1 MKINEI
7 IDEGVTS
14 LFTKGL
20 EKLGRRL
27 AGSGSAPAQQAAQQ
41 AASQA
46 ASPVVRPSNITK
58 QQWKQMTPQQR
69 QAVTGQPTP
78 TAPAAPTSA
87 PATSSKAAEIQTAKD
102 KLELAR
108 LKAELDNVPGTASKI
123 GGFVAKNPVTSAAIG
138 TMGYHLAGEEDPLS
152 AQGVGSAARKTVG
165 TAANVVKGFVGSG
178 DTSEPATAATDTPA
192 TGAETPQAAKP
203 SADSS
208 DEPSAQDQD
217 SSDDSTTS
225 DSGNYVDQIRQGQ
238 DERFGQWGKEANESV
253 KKKIKLDEV
262 DATQQAFMDAIKS
275 AESGGRNI
283 RNVAGSTAYG
293 HYQFL
298 QSTAERMARDPKNRN
313 TPIYGKSWE
322 EYKRDP
328 KLQQEFMNVATKD
341 YTDIFQ
347 KNQVPVTGGTLY
359 MAHHFGPDMA
369 VKMHNAGPKAKMADF
384 YPEYVTKKNPKTGQS
399 EKVLNPVYAKN
410 PALKPNQSVQYTH
423 DRLDT
428 MLTKRDKTNT
438 LASLDKKNLWTG
450 TGTATVA
457 TAGTTA
463 TQGAKPADDEKPQTL
478 AQKLEKILQP
488 EPRFY
493 KRGEL
498 SIDQYM
504 KKSQEEVDRLR
515 AAAQR
520 VPGSQSTGVTPAPS
534 AGTVITPDSTATTTA
549 PASAG
554 TIKNDPQAP
563 ADSDDDKMQNQKTA
577 VAENRLQPN
586 LKSVNKEIQD
596 IIRLAR
602 FLK

>member
-7 IDEGVTS
+7 INEGVTS

-20 EKLGRRL
+20 QKLGSRL
-27 AGSGSAPAQQAAQQ
+27 AGSGSATTQQAAQQ

-46 ASPVVRPSNITK
+46 AQAVRPSNIPK
-58 QQWKQMTPQQR
+58 RQWKQMTPQQR
-69 QAVTGQPTP
+69 QAVTGQPAP
-78 TAPAAPTSA
+78 TAPTSA
-87 PATSSKAAEIQTAKD
+87 PASSSKAAEIQAAKD

-108 LKAELDNVPGTASKI
+108 LKAELGNVPGTASKI
-123 GGFVAKNPVTSAAIG
+123 GGFVAKNPVKSAAIG
-138 TMGYHLAGEEDPLS
+138 TMGYHLGSEEDPLS

-165 TAANVVKGFVGSG
+165 TAANLVKGFVGSG
-178 DTSEPATAATDTPA
+178 GTSEPATAATDTPA
-192 TGAETPQAAKP
+192 TGTETPQAAKP
-203 SADSS
+203 SSDSS
-208 DEPSAQDQD
+208 GEPSAQDQD
-217 SSDDSTTS
+217 DSDDSTTS
-225 DSGNYVDQIRQGQ
+225 DSGNYVDQIRQSQ

-262 DATQQAFMDAIKS
+262 DATQQAFMNAVRS

-283 RNVAGSTAYG
+283 QNIAGSSAFG
-293 HYQFL
+293 QYQFL
-298 QSTAERMARDPKNRN
+298 KSTAERMARDPKNRN

-328 KLQQEFMNVATKD
+328 KLQQEFMNVATQD

-347 KNQVPVTGGTLY
+347 KNRVPVTGGTLY

-369 VKMHNAGPKAKMADF
+369 VKMHNAGPKAKMTDF
-384 YPEYVTKKNPKTGQS
+384 YPEYVTKKNPKTGQP
-399 EKVLNPVYAKN
+399 EKVLNPVYAQN

-428 MLTKRDKTNT
+428 MLAKRDKTNT

-450 TGTATVA
+450 TGTAAVA

-478 AQKLEKILQP
+478 AQKLDKIVQP

-534 AGTVITPDSTATTTA
+534 AGTVTTPDSTTATTTT

-554 TIKNDPQAP
+554 TIKNEPQAP
-563 ADSDDDKMQNQKTA
+563 ADSDDDKMQNQKKA
-577 VAENRLQPN
+577 VAENRSQPN

-596 IIRLAR
+596 ILRLAGTR
-602 FLK
+602 